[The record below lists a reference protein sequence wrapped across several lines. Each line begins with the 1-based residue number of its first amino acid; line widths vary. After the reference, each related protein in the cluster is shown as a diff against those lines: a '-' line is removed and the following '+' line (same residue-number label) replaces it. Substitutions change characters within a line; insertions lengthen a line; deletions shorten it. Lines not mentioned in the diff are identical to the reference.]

1 MILIMLFLSQE
12 EDLTDMLSIGAR
24 IEEKYGHLFDAIIIN
39 DNVVEAS
46 KELLAI
52 IDQLE
57 TRPQWVPVTW
67 VQ

>member
-1 MILIMLFLSQE
+1 MFDSQE
-12 EDLTDMLSIGAR
+12 EDLTDMQSIGSR

-39 DNVVEAS
+39 DNVIEAS
-46 KELLAI
+46 KELLAV

-57 TRPQWVPVTW
+57 TRPQWVPITW